1 MWMLYLYVNKKS
13 GDDHDND
20 DDDDDDGEWI
30 SFQGKPFCH
39 FYFVFLLSGDKKRH
53 YYSGLGHHSRG
64 HRFNNWLLSF
74 G

>member
-13 GDDHDND
+13 GDDDD

-30 SFQGKPFCH
+30 PFQGKPFCH
-39 FYFVFLLSGDKKRH
+39 FYFVFLPSGDKKRH

-64 HRFNNWLLSF
+64 HRFNHCLLSF